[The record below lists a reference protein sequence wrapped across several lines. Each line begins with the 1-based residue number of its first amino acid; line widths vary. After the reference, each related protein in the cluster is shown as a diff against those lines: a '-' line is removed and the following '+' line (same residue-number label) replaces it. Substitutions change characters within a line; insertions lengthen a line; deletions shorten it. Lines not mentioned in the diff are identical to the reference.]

1 MQKCKD
7 NMEWIFKFSVKHR
20 QPLDMYNL
28 SSTSTSLFY
37 FEAYFTCRN
46 TPHFLFISSHC
57 SNFKRHIIVA
67 MFNFSVCLKI
77 TPWNFLFIFKNRF
90 GKIPAQA
97 RGLRC
102 WVGQSVTKKAW
113 FCIIWTIDYVNVQLC
128 AKESMCTSDNEILY
142 KFPKLQGSLC
152 CILHKSL

>member
-1 MQKCKD
+1 
-7 NMEWIFKFSVKHR
+7 
-20 QPLDMYNL
+20 
-28 SSTSTSLFY
+28 
-37 FEAYFTCRN
+37 
-46 TPHFLFISSHC
+46 
-57 SNFKRHIIVA
+57 

-142 KFPKLQGSLC
+142 KFPKLQRSLC
-152 CILHKSL
+152 CILQRPLLGHIFNLGILGQTNYLDMSQNSLPPAPHTHILLFPTETKKSASLKTHCPYPIPIKTSEIKK